1 MTEQPALEWVSR
13 TVYVAVG
20 NSDDR
25 LSQELWAKFVHLVV
39 RTIESYAQRMH
50 GVWFSA
56 PDSPF
61 QNACVCLQL
70 DSATARE
77 ELRGELT
84 RLRMTYGQEA
94 VAWTEF
100 TGAAEMI

>member
-1 MTEQPALEWVSR
+1 MSEPDAAAAVTR

-25 LSQELWAKFVHLVV
+25 LSQELWAKFVHLVI

-70 DSATARE
+70 SSATARE
-77 ELRGELT
+77 ELRAKLT
-84 RLRMTYGQEA
+84 RLRVTYGQDA

-100 TGAAEMI
+100 AGTAEMI